1 MTVAADQVLVEIP
14 ARRFQRPFGRPP
26 ICRTDAGS
34 APSTWTLAASG
45 KPTAYSPCA
54 VCLMSS
60 AVPGSWPPKS
70 FDGTPMI
77 IRPRCVIARPQLL
90 QAGILRGVSAKRGG
104 VDDEDR
110 LAGVVGE
117 LDVAAIQSGEGKR
130 ISGDAAHGLGT
141 RDGRH
146 RERAGD
152 EGEKA
157 SAVGEHDV
165 SSLRKVSKDLGATR
179 VTSPCGRKCA
189 PTGRR
194 RHSHAPVCQNLP
206 AGRADSRPVGLQATG
221 DTHYVWQTVCS
232 LSVRMWLVHAM
243 RRARVASDGPAPSL
257 THKGRAMQQNI
268 RVFVGLDTSKM
279 KISVALAEEGRQGEV
294 RFLGDID
301 NTPDAMKRLVNK
313 LTGKYQQ
320 LLFCYEAGPTGYGL
334 HRQITALGHDCS
346 VIAPSLIPKRPGEHV
361 KTNRRDAL
369 TLARLHRAGELTT
382 IWVPDPGHEAI
393 RDLVRAREAAME
405 DLREKRQHLQSFLL
419 RHGRI
424 YPGLRSWTLVHAR
437 WLSNL
442 TFEHP
447 AQYLVLREYRQA
459 IEDAEARLERLT
471 QQVADVVST
480 WSMAPVVEAYQA
492 MRGVAF
498 LTAVTFVAEIG
509 DVRRFETPR
518 QLMAYLGLVPSERS
532 TGEQVRRGGIT
543 KAGNPRARRVLIE
556 GAWTYRYPARL
567 SRPLQVRQE
576 SLPKI
581 VRAIAWKAQVRLCA
595 RYRRLMAAGK
605 RQTLITT
612 AIAREMAA
620 FLWAIGQEVQPRSA
634 A

>member
-1 MTVAADQVLVEIP
+1 MQEN
-14 ARRFQRPFGRPP
+14 
-26 ICRTDAGS
+26 
-34 APSTWTLAASG
+34 
-45 KPTAYSPCA
+45 
-54 VCLMSS
+54 
-60 AVPGSWPPKS
+60 
-70 FDGTPMI
+70 
-77 IRPRCVIARPQLL
+77 
-90 QAGILRGVSAKRGG
+90 
-104 VDDEDR
+104 
-110 LAGVVGE
+110 
-117 LDVAAIQSGEGKR
+117 
-130 ISGDAAHGLGT
+130 
-141 RDGRH
+141 
-146 RERAGD
+146 
-152 EGEKA
+152 
-157 SAVGEHDV
+157 
-165 SSLRKVSKDLGATR
+165 SK
-179 VTSPCGRKCA
+179 
-189 PTGRR
+189 
-194 RHSHAPVCQNLP
+194 
-206 AGRADSRPVGLQATG
+206 
-221 DTHYVWQTVCS
+221 
-232 LSVRMWLVHAM
+232 
-243 RRARVASDGPAPSL
+243 
-257 THKGRAMQQNI
+257 I
-268 RVFVGLDTSKM
+268 FVGLDTSKM
-279 KISVALAEEGRQGEV
+279 KISVALAEEGRRGEV

-301 NTPDAMKRLVNK
+301 NTSDAIRRLIRK
-313 LTGKYQQ
+313 LTGKFCE

-334 HRQITALGHDCS
+334 HRQITALGHACS

-405 DLREKRQHLQSFLL
+405 DLRKKRQQLQSFLL

-532 TGEQVRRGGIT
+532 TGEQVRRGSIT

-556 GAWTYRYPARL
+556 GAWTCRYPARL
-567 SRPLQVRQE
+567 SRALQVRQE
-576 SLPKI
+576 RLPKT
-581 VRAIAWKAQVRLCA
+581 VRAIAWKAQMRLCA

-605 RQTLITT
+605 RQTLVTT

-620 FLWAIGQEVQPRSA
+620 FLWAIGHEVEPRSA
-634 A
+634 AA